1 LMNYIGTTQQCIKA
15 REGSK
20 LNNPVGMEES
30 FENTCG

>member
-20 LNNPVGMEES
+20 LNNLVEES